1 MTNTLTMDT
10 LYKKLNNF
18 GIPKKYIKK
27 NGLPSWWDD
36 ELNDK
41 PVAVLECSAYIA
53 KRFGLDLKSLLSE
66 DEIVKFKVQAQ
77 PKFRQTQHQINKQ
90 PAIAC
95 GLANRIA
102 EMVAYGSEITY
113 TSLPT
118 NPLDIR
124 KEILQHHSIVD
135 LSSLLEYC
143 WEIGIPVVYFND
155 YPKNASKFQGM
166 IQWHHQKPVITIS
179 YKSQQKARLAFIL
192 AHELG
197 HLALSHVK
205 DNSYI
210 DYQIKFNSPEKEEE
224 EANQF
229 AVSLLLGEANN
240 CLENKLIY
248 NSYDLIEEANKII
261 KENSHLDIGCIILN
275 HAWHKKKWGMANK
288 ALNEIFPDE
297 DAGKLINQFLA
308 NRLNWDVF
316 DDDSYEYLAEK
327 TGYILYPY
335 PN

>member
-1 MTNTLTMDT
+1 MTNLTMDA

-18 GIPKKYIKK
+18 GIKKSYVKK

-41 PVAVLECSAYIA
+41 PVAVLECSGYIA

-90 PAIAC
+90 PVLAC

-124 KEILQHHSIVD
+124 KQILEHHSVVD
-135 LSSLLEYC
+135 LTSLLEYC
-143 WEIGIPVVYFND
+143 WEMGIPVVYFND
-155 YPKNASKFQGM
+155 YPQNASKFQGM

-210 DYQIKFNSPEKEEE
+210 DNKINFDSHEKEEE

-240 CLENKLIY
+240 CLQNKIFCNSDELIV
-248 NSYDLIEEANKII
+248 IEEANKII
-261 KENSHLDIGCIILN
+261 EEYSHLDIGNIILN
-275 HAWHKKKWGMANK
+275 HAWHTKNGAWQIRLLMKFSQKKMLVN
-288 ALNEIFPDE
+288 L
-297 DAGKLINQFLA
+297 
-308 NRLNWDVF
+308 
-316 DDDSYEYLAEK
+316 
-327 TGYILYPY
+327 
-335 PN
+335 